1 MATQQEQRITG
12 VEKSVRA
19 ATTKKE
25 AANGKLPL
33 TYEELRDIIDLA
45 LWAGQLLL
53 QHGAETD
60 RIEEIVHRLGT
71 GLGCDWMDILV
82 SPNAIVVT
90 TVSGAEFR
98 TKIRRVVNLG
108 VNFGIVAEVTNL
120 CRRVSAGELDRAA
133 VRTELERISTM
144 PCFYNRWLAVLMVG
158 LSCAAFSRLFGG
170 DWYVFGVTFV
180 AAATAM
186 SVRQELTHRHFNG
199 LLIVV
204 GTAFV
209 ATLLASS
216 ATFLRLSSQPQL
228 ALIASV
234 LLLVPGVHLINA
246 VEDLLKGHLVTGLV
260 RGMLGVLVTL
270 GIALGLVLAMNLVGI
285 TGL

>member
-60 RIEEIVHRLGT
+60 QIEEIVHRLGT

-120 CRRVSAGELDRAA
+120 CRWVSAGELDRAA

-216 ATFLRLSSQPQL
+216 QPQL